1 MLLEGRLIESGQI
14 EERVY
19 PRSREGLPPIEIREG
34 RYLARFVDSV
44 RDLDKVLELRFGVF
58 NLELGEGL
66 DASFLTGR
74 DEDQYDLTCHHL
86 AVFDEKNRPVG
97 TYRIQTSAMAAAAG
111 GFYSATEFD
120 LQLLPA
126 ELIDKAVE
134 LGRACISPLHR
145 NSQVLFLLWKGL
157 ASYLTFNSKRYLF
170 GCCSLSS
177 QDVRQ
182 GLAAYEQI
190 VQEGRI
196 HPRFMVKPKPGY
208 ECDPGGFDSTGMQPA
223 KLPRL
228 FRTYLR
234 FGAKVCG
241 LPAIDREFKTID
253 FLVLF
258 DIAEMDESSRRMFFG
273 T

>member
-1 MLLEGRLIESGQI
+1 MLLEGRLTESGQI
-14 EERVY
+14 EERAY

-44 RDLDKVLELRFGVF
+44 RDLDKVLELRFEVF

-86 AVFDEKNRPVG
+86 AVFDEQMRPIG
-97 TYRIQTSAMAAAAG
+97 TYRIQTSDMAAAAA

-126 ELIDKAVE
+126 ELIDNAVE

-145 NSQVLFLLWKGL
+145 NTQVLFLLWKGL

-177 QDVRQ
+177 QDARQ
-182 GLAAYEQI
+182 GLLAYEEM
-190 VQEGRI
+190 VQEGKL
-196 HPRFMVKPKPGY
+196 HPHFRVKPKPEY
-208 ECDPGGFDSTGMQPA
+208 ECDPSDDSIATQPA

-234 FGAKVCG
+234 FGARVCG

-258 DIAEMDESSRRMFFG
+258 DTAEMDEPSRRMFFG